1 MIVYFVNKFII
12 VVINIINCFNCFV
25 DLKNEEYNRKYF
37 IKYFC

>member
-1 MIVYFVNKFII
+1 MIVFFVNKFII
-12 VVINIINCFNCFV
+12 VVINIINSFNCFV